1 MSSMNLVLFG
11 LAVMGGLGLLFGA
24 VLAFAARV
32 FAVEV
37 DPREEAIVGCLP
49 GANCGGCGFPGCAG
63 YAAAVVKGEAPV
75 NRCAAGGAAVA
86 AQIAEIMGVTADATV
101 RNVAVVHC
109 TGCGANIKKYEYIG
123 VDDCVAAARL
133 PGGGPMGCDYGCLG
147 MGSCEKVCPFDAI
160 HVIDG
165 VAKVDEDKCKACN
178 QCVDICPRHIIALEP
193 YKTKKHVSIP
203 CSSKDKGPAVT
214 KVCTNG
220 CIGCSLC
227 AKSCPKEAITMVDN
241 LAHIDYDKCIGCG
254 ICAQKCPRKLIT
266 VDGKVPVVKPAAPKA
281 APAAA
286 AKPAAPAAEPAKT
299 ETEDK

>member
-1 MSSMNLVLFG
+1 MDMNTVIFAVVVLAVLGAIFGLVL
-11 LAVMGGLGLLFGA
+11 AI
-24 VLAFAARV
+24 AAKV

-133 PGGGPMGCDYGCLG
+133 PGGTSGPERRSMPRCGYIGIHRLPEG
-147 MGSCEKVCPFDAI
+147 ADAGEG
-160 HVIDG
+160 G
-165 VAKVDEDKCKACN
+165 VGGAS
-178 QCVDICPRHIIALEP
+178 AL
-193 YKTKKHVSIP
+193 
-203 CSSKDKGPAVT
+203 
-214 KVCTNG
+214 
-220 CIGCSLC
+220 
-227 AKSCPKEAITMVDN
+227 
-241 LAHIDYDKCIGCG
+241 
-254 ICAQKCPRKLIT
+254 
-266 VDGKVPVVKPAAPKA
+266 
-281 APAAA
+281 
-286 AKPAAPAAEPAKT
+286 
-299 ETEDK
+299 